1 MTRNP
6 DKSLNDAILKVV
18 NEKKP
23 QSVREL
29 VTILKQV
36 TTCSESEVV
45 EAILKLQAQGDIEL
59 EDQHSNSRNLA
70 AFATGEGLWYL
81 LTIALGVVTSSLVF
95 TVSANMY
102 PLVYLKNF
110 LGIIFVL
117 FLPGYAVTKALFTKN
132 ILGKAT
138 SKELETIARVAL
150 SVGLSIALVSIVGLF
165 LFYSP
170 WGLSLPAIVTT
181 LFILTALSATVG
193 LLRSAGA
200 H

>member
-1 MTRNP
+1 MTRNS
-6 DKSLNDAILKVV
+6 DNDLD
-18 NEKKP
+18 
-23 QSVREL
+23 
-29 VTILKQV
+29 
-36 TTCSESEVV
+36 
-45 EAILKLQAQGDIEL
+45 EAILKAVNEEKPESVSELVATIKRATKYSEGEIAEAVLKLQGQGEIEL
-59 EDQHSNSRNLA
+59 EEQQINSRDLA

-81 LTIALGVVTSSLVF
+81 VTIILGVVTSSLVF
-95 TVSANMY
+95 TVSAGMY

-117 FLPGYAVTKALFTKN
+117 FLPGYAVTKALFAKS
-132 ILGKAT
+132 ILGKT
-138 SKELETIARVAL
+138 ISKEIETIARIAL
-150 SVGLSIALVSIVGLF
+150 SMGLSIALVSIVGLL

-193 LLRSAGA
+193 LLRSAGY